1 MITDRDYLK
10 GILLPNIIISMTTN
24 NGSVHVAYT
33 LPDYTQNFASELLTD
48 FLGHLVTHKVIK
60 DFTVTKM

>member
-1 MITDRDYLK
+1 
-10 GILLPNIIISMTTN
+10 MTTN

>member
-10 GILLPNIIISMTTN
+10 GILLPNIIISMTTD
-24 NGSVHVAYT
+24 NGSVHIAYT
-33 LPDYTQNFASELLTD
+33 LPHYRQEFASELLAD

-60 DFTVTKM
+60 DFTLTKM

>member
-1 MITDRDYLK
+1 MITDRDYLEH
-10 GILLPNIIISMTTN
+10 ITMPNIIISMITD
-24 NGSVHVAYT
+24 NGSVHIAYT
-33 LPDYTQNFASELLTD
+33 LPDYTQKFASELLTD